1 MTRAGGEFDPQRLAR
16 ALADL
21 APAPVWWVA
30 YSGGADSHALLHAL
44 AVLRERLGG
53 ELRAVHVDH
62 GLHPDA
68 AAWARH
74 CERICADLCV
84 PLRILR
90 VDARA
95 GRGESPEASARA
107 ARYAALREL
116 IGPGELLLTA
126 HHADD
131 QAETVLLQLLRGA
144 GPAGLAGMASRR
156 RFGAGLLVR
165 PLLGFT
171 RAALRGYADAHALA
185 WIEDSA
191 NADPAVAR
199 SHLRHRVLPALAE
212 RWPGYAAT
220 LARAA
225 AHQAE
230 AARVLETVARGDLA
244 ALGGGTAGL
253 AVEGLRALDP
263 ARQRLVLRVWLR
275 ASGLPVPPAA
285 RLERGRRD
293 LLDAR
298 DDREP
303 SVRWPGAEVRRY
315 RGRLHAMAPLPPVPA
330 ALSLPWDLRE
340 SLLLPAGLGVLHAQ
354 AACGVGLSEAACRAG
369 AVTVR
374 LRSGGERCRPGAR
387 GARSRAVK
395 KLLQERGVPPWIRA
409 RLPLVYVDGQ
419 LAAVAHL
426 WVCAPFAARHDE
438 PSLRL
443 RWEAAWV
450 RGDATL

>member
-1 MTRAGGEFDPQRLAR
+1 MTRAGGEFDPRRLAR

-21 APAPVWWVA
+21 PRAPVWWVA

-44 AVLRERLGG
+44 ATLRDTLGG

-68 AAWARH
+68 GAWARH
-74 CERICADLCV
+74 CAQVGADLRI
-84 PLRILR
+84 PLRVLR

-95 GRGESPEASARA
+95 GRGESPEAAART

-116 IGPGELLLTA
+116 VGPGELLLTA

-144 GPAGLAGMASRR
+144 GPAGLAGMAARR
-156 RFGAGLLVR
+156 RFGAGVLVR

-171 RAALRGYADAHALA
+171 RAALRGYAAAHALA

-199 SHLRHRVLPALAE
+199 SHLRHTVVPALAA
-212 RWPGYAAT
+212 RWPGFAAT
-220 LARAA
+220 LTRAA

-230 AARVLETVARGDLA
+230 AARVLEGVARADLA
-244 ALGGGTAGL
+244 ALGGGAAGL

-263 ARQRLVLRVWLR
+263 ARQRLVLRAWLR

-293 LLDAR
+293 LLGAR

-303 SVRWPGAEVRRY
+303 AVRWPGAEVRRY
-315 RGRLHAMAPLPPVPA
+315 RGRLHAMVPLPPVPA
-330 ALSLPWDLRE
+330 TLSLPWDLRE
-340 SLLLPAGLGVLHAQ
+340 PLILPAGLGVLHAQ
-354 AACGVGLSEAACRAG
+354 AACGVGLSAAACRG
-369 AVTVR
+369 RAVTVH
-374 LRSGGERCRPGAR
+374 LRSGGERCRPRAR
-387 GARSRAVK
+387 AHSRAVK

-426 WVCAPFAARHDE
+426 WVCTPFAAQRDE
-438 PSLRL
+438 PALRL